1 MWYNICDKITQNPGT
16 YRGKVCMAKKK
27 RRAAALISAIMAV
40 AMTFSGC
47 AGEGDTV
54 TDTTDETTEETTMK
68 EETRVPIPKVDQP
81 DATELP
87 GAKDADWTAV
97 PMTTEYQY
105 ENGIQGGEGCQWML
119 YITYANTDGNIAYAG
134 SDVAGMYRSKDGG
147 VTWEP
152 CTVGIR
158 SSAATGIEVDP
169 TNADRVLI
177 VGCNSGPFDE
187 NGLYLSTDGGD
198 TFHRTLQMNIVGH
211 RDFRPQIAWDMS
223 SYDESFGGCKVVYW
237 SRETEI
243 YNNGGYK
250 ETALYRSD
258 DGGENWELIST
269 DEKIGGAMIFCDPVS
284 GDLYAGNENGT
295 FVSRDGGK
303 SFELILEGECLSL
316 DVVYNNPGYVYVTK
330 QDALYI
336 SSDGGK
342 SFNKMSESG
351 YPSSGNPSHIRVSP
365 ADHDYIV
372 LQNDMMSRGQYLS
385 DTYFSHDG
393 GKTWKKSGRHDEIS
407 FIPYNQ
413 RQGNLAWHPTD
424 RNICLSFGGDYI
436 LRSTDGGE
444 NFEWSNSGFNGGC
457 FTRIAINVNNPDL
470 MALGNQDYSGAFT
483 TDGGKT
489 WKYTNFYERW
499 GGYSYGAYVVDK
511 QTIIFVCRDF
521 SGKYGNGEGV
531 DVIIRSTDGGE
542 TWKSTGIVLTES
554 LNILGVVGEENVL
567 LVGGWRSED
576 KGETWTKSDEKEGF
590 DAVLTYASD
599 GSAVFGLRGSWIV
612 KSTDKGLTWEKY
624 GRAGVNV
631 LDMAYD
637 NQNDTLWVLG
647 EGGYLFRFID
657 GERVNIKLPTGGEM
671 RTRTIACDPFDGNI
685 IYVGNALN
693 IAKSEASVIRST
705 DGGATWENMTKTATD
720 GVTGMDGGVEASFM
734 RTDPETGDLY
744 VIGGCRGMWK
754 TKRPE

>member
-1 MWYNICDKITQNPGT
+1 M
-16 YRGKVCMAKKK
+16 
-27 RRAAALISAIMAV
+27 
-40 AMTFSGC
+40 
-47 AGEGDTV
+47 
-54 TDTTDETTEETTMK
+54 
-68 EETRVPIPKVDQP
+68 
-81 DATELP
+81 
-87 GAKDADWTAV
+87 
-97 PMTTEYQY
+97 
-105 ENGIQGGEGCQWML
+105 
-119 YITYANTDGNIAYAG
+119 
-134 SDVAGMYRSKDGG
+134 
-147 VTWEP
+147 
-152 CTVGIR
+152 
-158 SSAATGIEVDP
+158 
-169 TNADRVLI
+169 LI

-198 TFHRTLQMNIVGH
+198 TFHRTIQMNIVGH

-223 SYDESFGGCKVVYW
+223 SYDESFGGCRVVYW
-237 SRETEI
+237 SRETKI

-489 WKYTNFYERW
+489 WKYTQRMCF
-499 GGYSYGAYVVDK
+499 SSVAGA
-511 QTIIFVCRDF
+511 
-521 SGKYGNGEGV
+521 
-531 DVIIRSTDGGE
+531 
-542 TWKSTGIVLTES
+542 L
-554 LNILGVVGEENVL
+554 
-567 LVGGWRSED
+567 
-576 KGETWTKSDEKEGF
+576 
-590 DAVLTYASD
+590 
-599 GSAVFGLRGSWIV
+599 
-612 KSTDKGLTWEKY
+612 
-624 GRAGVNV
+624 
-631 LDMAYD
+631 
-637 NQNDTLWVLG
+637 
-647 EGGYLFRFID
+647 
-657 GERVNIKLPTGGEM
+657 
-671 RTRTIACDPFDGNI
+671 RTRERPGRNPTRRR
-685 IYVGNALN
+685 
-693 IAKSEASVIRST
+693 ASKLS
-705 DGGATWENMTKTATD
+705 
-720 GVTGMDGGVEASFM
+720 
-734 RTDPETGDLY
+734 
-744 VIGGCRGMWK
+744 
-754 TKRPE
+754 

>member
-1 MWYNICDKITQNPGT
+1 
-16 YRGKVCMAKKK
+16 MAKKK
-27 RRAAALISAIMAV
+27 RRAAALISAIMAA

-211 RDFRPQIAWDMS
+211 RDFRPQIAGDMS

-243 YNNGGYK
+243 YNNSGYE

-295 FVSRDGGK
+295 FVSRDAGK
-303 SFELILEGECLSL
+303 RASSLSSRANACRSTLFTTIPGCVHVIERSTRSDIL
-316 DVVYNNPGYVYVTK
+316 P
-330 QDALYI
+330 
-336 SSDGGK
+336 DGGK
-342 SFNKMSESG
+342 SFDKMSESG

-365 ADHDYIV
+365 ADHDDIV

-393 GKTWKKSGRHDEIS
+393 GKTWK
-407 FIPYNQ
+407 
-413 RQGNLAWHPTD
+413 
-424 RNICLSFGGDYI
+424 
-436 LRSTDGGE
+436 
-444 NFEWSNSGFNGGC
+444 
-457 FTRIAINVNNPDL
+457 
-470 MALGNQDYSGAFT
+470 
-483 TDGGKT
+483 
-489 WKYTNFYERW
+489 ER
-499 GGYSYGAYVVDK
+499 
-511 QTIIFVCRDF
+511 
-521 SGKYGNGEGV
+521 
-531 DVIIRSTDGGE
+531 
-542 TWKSTGIVLTES
+542 
-554 LNILGVVGEENVL
+554 
-567 LVGGWRSED
+567 
-576 KGETWTKSDEKEGF
+576 
-590 DAVLTYASD
+590 
-599 GSAVFGLRGSWIV
+599 
-612 KSTDKGLTWEKY
+612 
-624 GRAGVNV
+624 
-631 LDMAYD
+631 
-637 NQNDTLWVLG
+637 
-647 EGGYLFRFID
+647 
-657 GERVNIKLPTGGEM
+657 
-671 RTRTIACDPFDGNI
+671 
-685 IYVGNALN
+685 
-693 IAKSEASVIRST
+693 
-705 DGGATWENMTKTATD
+705 TA
-720 GVTGMDGGVEASFM
+720 
-734 RTDPETGDLY
+734 R
-744 VIGGCRGMWK
+744 
-754 TKRPE
+754 